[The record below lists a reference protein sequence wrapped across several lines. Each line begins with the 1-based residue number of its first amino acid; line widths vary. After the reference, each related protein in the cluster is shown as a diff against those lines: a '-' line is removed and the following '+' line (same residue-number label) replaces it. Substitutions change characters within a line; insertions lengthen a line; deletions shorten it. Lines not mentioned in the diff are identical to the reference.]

1 MQDKLTNLL
10 RRAPELFLKERHTL
24 INTTVGTL
32 LACLSI
38 VALTVPYQFAGGG
51 MVGIALLSNYAWN
64 LSPAWVL
71 TFGNV
76 VLLAWGWR
84 ELSFRFVFWTIY
96 VTALTAVAVPL
107 LSLYSYPLI
116 ENTILA
122 ALFGGMVGG
131 VGYGMLFRVG
141 ASSGGTDVLV
151 MVARKRWGVNI
162 GSMSFY
168 VNITILACSIV
179 LIDIEQILMGGL
191 LLYVETLVIDRVIR
205 SFDSRVQLVILS
217 KAQDQIQ
224 DYILKDQD
232 RTATIMATRGAYSG
246 MAQEMILVVLTRRE
260 AAELR
265 NFIADVDPDAFIIF
279 SDVSEVVGL
288 GFKNWD

>member
-1 MQDKLTNLL
+1 MKDAFRKTIQSLPTLL
-10 RRAPELFLKERHTL
+10 FKERATF

-32 LACLSI
+32 LTCLSI

-51 MVGIALLSNYAWN
+51 TVGIALLTNYAWN

-71 TFGNV
+71 TLSNV
-76 VLLAWGWR
+76 LLLAWGWK
-84 ELSFRFVFWTIY
+84 ELSFRFVLWTIY

-107 LSLYSYPLI
+107 MSLYNYPLI
-116 ENTILA
+116 GNTILA
-122 ALFGGMVGG
+122 ALLGGMVGG
-131 VGYGMLFRVG
+131 IGYGMLFRVG
-141 ASSGGTDVLV
+141 ASSGGTDVIV
-151 MVARKRWGVNI
+151 MVARKRWGINI
-162 GSMSFY
+162 GAMSFY
-168 VNITILACSIV
+168 LNVSILACSIV

-224 DYILKDQD
+224 DFILKDQD
-232 RTATIMATRGAYSG
+232 RTATILATRGAYSG
-246 MAQEMILVVLTRRE
+246 VAQEMLLVVLTRRE

-265 NFIADVDPDAFIIF
+265 KFIADVDPDAFLIF

-288 GFKNWD
+288 GFKGWD

>member
-1 MQDKLTNLL
+1 MW
-10 RRAPELFLKERHTL
+10 KERHTFV
-24 INTTVGTL
+24 NTTVGTL
-32 LACLSI
+32 LTCISV

-51 MVGIALLSNYAWN
+51 MVGLALLTNYAWN

-71 TFGNV
+71 TIGNV
-76 VLLAWGWR
+76 LLLAWGWK
-84 ELSFRFVFWTIY
+84 ELSLRFAIWTVY
-96 VTALTAVAVPL
+96 VTVLTAVAMPL
-107 LSLYSYPLI
+107 LGMYSYPLI

-122 ALFGGMVGG
+122 ALLAGMVGG

-151 MVARKRWGVNI
+151 MVARKRWGVNV

-168 VNITILACSIV
+168 LNITILACSIV
-179 LIDIEQILMGGL
+179 LIDIEKILMGGL

-205 SFDSRVQLVILS
+205 SFDSRVQLIILS
-217 KAQDQIQ
+217 KVQDQIQ
-224 DYILKDQD
+224 EFILKEQD
-232 RTATIMATRGAYSG
+232 RTATIVPTRGAYSG
-246 MAQEMILVVLTRRE
+246 LAQDMLLVVLTRRE

-265 NFIADVDPDAFIIF
+265 NFIAEIDPDAFVIF

-288 GFKNWD
+288 GFKDWE

>member
-1 MQDKLTNLL
+1 MNTTFLETA
-10 RRAPELFLKERHTL
+10 RRVPSLMWKERHIF

-32 LACLSI
+32 LTCLSI

-51 MVGIALLSNYAWN
+51 MVGIALLSNYAWD

-71 TFGNV
+71 TIGNTA
-76 VLLAWGWR
+76 LLAWGWR

-107 LSLYSYPLI
+107 MGLYTYPLI

-122 ALFGGMVGG
+122 ALLGGLVGG

-141 ASSGGTDVLV
+141 ASSGGTDVVV
-151 MVARKRWGVNI
+151 MVARKRWGVNV
-162 GSMSFY
+162 GAMSFY
-168 VNITILACSIV
+168 LNVIILGCSIV
-179 LIDIEQILMGGL
+179 LIDIEHILMGGL

-205 SFDSRVQLVILS
+205 SFDSRVQLTILS

-224 DYILKDQD
+224 DFILKEQE
-232 RTATIMATRGAYSG
+232 RTATILATRGAYSG
-246 MAQEMILVVLTRRE
+246 MAQEMVLVVLTRRE

-265 NFIADVDPDAFIIF
+265 NFIASVDPDAFLIF
-279 SDVSEVVGL
+279 ADVSEVVGL
-288 GFKNWD
+288 GFKDWD